1 MPIRDLELQAPPPL
15 DPQQQQQQ
23 QQQFQTASPGAF
35 ASQGD
40 PASQRRFGAS
50 PSFLQGQLHPY
61 QVCACIPAV
70 RSAWRAAWHAAPVSC
85 LLSPVSTGAINV
97 PACGPALW
105 LQLEG
110 LNWLYQ
116 GWQGSRSLILAD
128 EMGLGKTVQV
138 G

>member
-1 MPIRDLELQAPPPL
+1 M
-15 DPQQQQQQ
+15 
-23 QQQFQTASPGAF
+23 
-35 ASQGD
+35 
-40 PASQRRFGAS
+40 
-50 PSFLQGQLHPY
+50 
-61 QVCACIPAV
+61 ACC
-70 RSAWRAAWHAAPVSC
+70 SC

-116 GWQGSRSLILAD
+116 WWQGSRSLILAD